1 MWRLTK
7 EFFEARNLVRKNF
20 SKLEIWASSF
30 YFLSKFFLP
39 VLFLFLC
46 AVFLS
51 SRLLPERGQG
61 GAGGAGD
68 VTSWTWVGFDNALE
82 KLAWLSLVT
91 YAHHPCLII
100 ITIAPLFTCL
110 LFNRKRSVGWR
121 DRDSLV
127 IFWSLWLPPGRGQG
141 GTGGTGDV
149 VVCPAHLRVGR
160 LTVVVINRD
169 NSNSR

>member
-1 MWRLTK
+1 MISVTFDIDFLIVEVVVK
-7 EFFEARNLVRKNF
+7 KIF

-68 VTSWTWVGFDNALE
+68 VTDWTFSRGVNALDG
-82 KLAWLSLVT
+82 KLAWLGLAT
-91 YAHHPCLII
+91 YAHHPCSII
-100 ITIAPLFTCL
+100 ITIAPLCTCL
-110 LFNRKRSVGWR
+110 LLKIKGTISKVSSIVAHWG
-121 DRDSLV
+121 
-127 IFWSLWLPPGRGQG
+127 IF
-141 GTGGTGDV
+141 TGV
-149 VVCPAHLRVGR
+149 
-160 LTVVVINRD
+160 
-169 NSNSR
+169 